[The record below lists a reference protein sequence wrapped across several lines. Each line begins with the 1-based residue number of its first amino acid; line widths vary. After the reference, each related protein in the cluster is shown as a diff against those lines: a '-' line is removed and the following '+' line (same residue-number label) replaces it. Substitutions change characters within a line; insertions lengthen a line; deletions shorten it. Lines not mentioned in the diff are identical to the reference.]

1 MKYMGSKRVMLTNG
15 LGRLIDKEIVRS
27 KRFLDLFA
35 GSSVVTRHAACR
47 HNIPVLAFDLQR
59 YSKVLAGA
67 VLDRDRPIDADTIWS
82 SWSKRAHAKY
92 SKSNRVPVADTID
105 LKSVKAFRSWS
116 TRQSGVVTRA
126 YGGHYFSPVQASW
139 IDSFLETL
147 PKKVLEKNV
156 ALAALIDAASQ
167 SAAAP
172 GHTAQPF
179 QPTRGAG
186 KYLQASWRVDL
197 PAKVAQSLKTLASIH
212 AKQIGASKVADANK
226 AAQHVRE
233 GDLVFLD
240 PPYSG
245 VHYSR
250 FYHVLETI
258 ARMECGE
265 VSGVGRYPPPSERPR
280 SAYSMRGEAIDALD
294 DLLATIAD
302 RGGKAIVTFPD
313 HECSNGLSGET
324 IVDLSAEYFR
334 ISVKEVD
341 SKFSTLGGNAL
352 PAGKE
357 GRGGRQYCSE
367 LILVLDP
374 K

>member
-1 MKYMGSKRVMLTNG
+1 MKYMGSKRAMLTNG
-15 LGRLIDKEIVRS
+15 LGRLIDREIYKA
-27 KRFLDLFA
+27 KRFVDLFS
-35 GSSVVTRHAACR
+35 GSSAVARHAACR
-47 HNIPVLAFDLQR
+47 HDIPVLAFDLQH

-67 VLDRDRPIDADTIWS
+67 VLDRDQPLTAATIWS
-82 SWSKRAHAKY
+82 AWSKRAETRFSKVPDIPVVDRINAKNIA
-92 SKSNRVPVADTID
+92 SSRK
-105 LKSVKAFRSWS
+105 WS
-116 TRQSGVVTRA
+116 AQQSGVVTRA
-126 YGGHYFSPVQASW
+126 YGGHYFSPMQAVW

-147 PKKVLEKNV
+147 PTKLSEKSV
-156 ALAALIDAASQ
+156 ALATLISAASQ

-179 QPTRGAG
+179 QPTFGAK
-186 KYLQASWRVDL
+186 KYLETSWNVDL
-197 PAKVAQSLKTLASIH
+197 PSKVALGLNTLASIH
-212 AKQIGASKVADANK
+212 AKKIGASKVADANK
-226 AAQHVRE
+226 AAQQVRE

-258 ARMECGE
+258 ARMQCGE

-280 SAYSMRGEAIDALD
+280 SLYSMKGEAIEALD
-294 DLLATIAD
+294 DLLGTIAH

-324 IVDLSAEYFR
+324 IVDMSAEYFR
-334 ISVKEVD
+334 IRIKEVD
-341 SKFSTLGGNAL
+341 SRFSTLGGKVL
-352 PAGKE
+352 PAGKI
-357 GRGGRQYCSE
+357 GRGGRQYRSE

>member
-15 LGRLIDKEIVRS
+15 LGRLIDREIGKA
-27 KRFLDLFA
+27 KRFVDLFA
-35 GSSVVTRHAACR
+35 GSCAVTRHAACR
-47 HNIPVLAFDLQR
+47 HDIPVLACDLQH

-67 VLDRDRPIDADTIWS
+67 VLDRDQPLVAETIWS
-82 SWSKRAHAKY
+82 AWNKRAQARF
-92 SKSNRVPVADTID
+92 SKLGGIPVMDTINS
-105 LKSVKAFRSWS
+105 KNVAASRIWS
-116 TRQSGVVTRA
+116 AEQSGVITRA
-126 YGGHYFSPVQASW
+126 YGGHYFSPTQASW

-147 PKKVLEKNV
+147 PTKVSEKNV

-179 QPTRGAG
+179 QPTRGSR
-186 KYLQASWRVDL
+186 KYLETSWKVDL
-197 PAKVAQSLKTLASIH
+197 PSKVALGLKTLASIH
-212 AKQIGASKVADANK
+212 AIQIGASKVANANK
-226 AAQHVRE
+226 AAQQVRE

-258 ARMECGE
+258 ARMECGD

-280 SAYSMRGEAIDALD
+280 SSYSMRGEAVEALD
-294 DLLATIAD
+294 DLLATISD

-324 IVDLSAEYFR
+324 IVDMSAEYFR
-334 ISVKEVD
+334 ISIKEVD
-341 SKFSTLGGNAL
+341 SKFSTLGGKVL
-352 PAGKE
+352 PAGKA
-357 GRGGRQYCSE
+357 GRGGRQYRSE

>member
-1 MKYMGSKRVMLTNG
+1 MKYMGSKRAMLTNG
-15 LGRLIDKEIVRS
+15 LGHLIDKEIGKA
-27 KRFLDLFA
+27 KRFVDLFA
-35 GSSVVTRHAACR
+35 GSAAVTRHAACR
-47 HNIPVLAFDLQR
+47 HDIPVLAFDLQH

-67 VLDRDRPIDADTIWS
+67 VLDRDQPLVADTVWHAWNKRAQAKFSRLVGIPIADTINSKIVAVFRRWS
-82 SWSKRAHAKY
+82 AQQS
-92 SKSNRVPVADTID
+92 
-105 LKSVKAFRSWS
+105 SVI
-116 TRQSGVVTRA
+116 TRA
-126 YGGHYFSPVQASW
+126 YGGHYFSPTQASW

-147 PKKVLEKNV
+147 PSKNAEKNV

-179 QPTRGAG
+179 QPTRGAS
-186 KYLQASWRVDL
+186 KYLEASWKVDL
-197 PAKVAQSLKTLASIH
+197 PSKVALGLKTLASIH
-212 AKQIGASKVADANK
+212 AIQIGASKVADANK
-226 AAQHVRE
+226 AAQQVRE

-258 ARMECGE
+258 ARTQCGE
-265 VSGVGRYPPPSERPR
+265 VSGTGRYPPPGERLR
-280 SAYSMRGEAIDALD
+280 SLYSMKGEAVEALD
-294 DLLATIAD
+294 DLLATIAA

-324 IVDLSAEYFR
+324 IVDMSAEYFR
-334 ISVKEVD
+334 IRIKEVD
-341 SKFSTLGGNAL
+341 SRFSTLGGKIA
-352 PAGKE
+352 PDGGV
-357 GRGGRQYCSE
+357 GRGGRQYRSE

>member
-1 MKYMGSKRVMLTNG
+1 M
-15 LGRLIDKEIVRS
+15 
-27 KRFLDLFA
+27 
-35 GSSVVTRHAACR
+35 
-47 HNIPVLAFDLQR
+47 
-59 YSKVLAGA
+59 
-67 VLDRDRPIDADTIWS
+67 
-82 SWSKRAHAKY
+82 
-92 SKSNRVPVADTID
+92 
-105 LKSVKAFRSWS
+105 
-116 TRQSGVVTRA
+116 RQPGVITRA
-126 YGGHYFSPVQASW
+126 YGGHYFSPAQACW
-139 IDSFLETL
+139 IDCFLETL
-147 PKKVLEKNV
+147 PIKIAQKNV

-167 SAAAP
+167 SAASP

-179 QPTRGAG
+179 QPTRGAR
-186 KYLQASWRVDL
+186 KYLETSWKVDL
-197 PAKVAQSLKTLASIH
+197 PSKVALGLKSLASIH
-212 AKQIGASKVADANK
+212 AIQIGVSKVADANK
-226 AAQHVRE
+226 AALQVQE

-280 SAYSMRGEAIDALD
+280 SLYSMRGEAVEALD

-313 HECSNGLSGET
+313 HECSNGLSGES
-324 IVDLSAEYFR
+324 IVDMSAEYFR
-334 ISVKEVD
+334 INIKEVD
-341 SKFSTLGGNAL
+341 SKFSTLGGNVL
-352 PAGKE
+352 PLGKA
-357 GRGGRQYCSE
+357 GRGGRQYRSE